1 MEPEEGQEYANYREI
16 APKLID
22 YIKKMGYTHIE
33 LMPIMEHPL
42 DASWGYQIIGYYAP
56 TSRYGTPKDFMYFIN
71 EMHKAGIGVILDWVP
86 AHFPRDEHGL
96 AGFDGTC
103 LYEHQD
109 PRKGAHPHWGTL
121 IYNYGRNEVKN
132 YLIANALYWVEK
144 FHADGIRMD
153 AVASMLYLDY
163 GKGSGEWIPNENGGK
178 ENYEAIEFIKHLN
191 SIMKIRNEG
200 VMMIA
205 EESTAWPKVTGSLE
219 EGGLGFDFKWDMG
232 WMNDYLRYIHFDP
245 YFRAHHH
252 NDLTFSMMYAN
263 SEKFMTVFSHDEVV
277 HGKAS
282 LIGKMPGT
290 KENQFSNLRLTYA
303 YMMMHPGKKL
313 LFMGQDIA
321 EYDEWNEKRIVNWDL
336 IAYEGHRGVVKL
348 VMDLNQMYQ
357 EYGCLYELDSK
368 QEGFE
373 WINCNSP
380 MECYVSFVRKGKQE
394 NDILVCVANFS
405 GVEKTI
411 RLGVPYIGKYKE
423 VLNTDSVQYDG
434 TGIVN
439 PRVKKAKEIE
449 WDGRAYS
456 IDVNI
461 APLSVAV
468 FAYQPYT
475 KAELEKI
482 RIEKEKRAEKER
494 IEREKREERE
504 RIEREK
510 REEKE
515 RIERE
520 KREERERIEREKQ
533 AEKERLKREQEEKER
548 LKREAE
554 LKAKREKETKER
566 LEREKQEKEKAE
578 QSLAA
583 LRKTVMGNKG
593 KGKKKSE

>member
-1 MEPEEGQEYANYREI
+1 M
-16 APKLID
+16 
-22 YIKKMGYTHIE
+22 
-33 LMPIMEHPL
+33 
-42 DASWGYQIIGYYAP
+42 
-56 TSRYGTPKDFMYFIN
+56 
-71 EMHKAGIGVILDWVP
+71 
-86 AHFPRDEHGL
+86 
-96 AGFDGTC
+96 
-103 LYEHQD
+103 
-109 PRKGAHPHWGTL
+109 
-121 IYNYGRNEVKN
+121 
-132 YLIANALYWVEK
+132 
-144 FHADGIRMD
+144 
-153 AVASMLYLDY
+153 
-163 GKGSGEWIPNENGGK
+163 
-178 ENYEAIEFIKHLN
+178 
-191 SIMKIRNEG
+191 
-200 VMMIA
+200 
-205 EESTAWPKVTGSLE
+205 
-219 EGGLGFDFKWDMG
+219 
-232 WMNDYLRYIHFDP
+232 
-245 YFRAHHH
+245 
-252 NDLTFSMMYAN
+252 
-263 SEKFMTVFSHDEVV
+263 
-277 HGKAS
+277 
-282 LIGKMPGT
+282 
-290 KENQFSNLRLTYA
+290 
-303 YMMMHPGKKL
+303 
-313 LFMGQDIA
+313 
-321 EYDEWNEKRIVNWDL
+321 